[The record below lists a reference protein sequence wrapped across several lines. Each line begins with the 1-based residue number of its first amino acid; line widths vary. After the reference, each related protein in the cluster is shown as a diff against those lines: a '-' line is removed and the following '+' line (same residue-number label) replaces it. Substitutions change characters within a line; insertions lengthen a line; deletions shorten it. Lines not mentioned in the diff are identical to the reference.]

1 MCRSGDYLLRQ
12 VVRSD
17 KTVMQQDWVWAASG
31 ADTSDPVLALVQYGA
46 LGIIVILLVI
56 YTRGSVNRERAR
68 TDRAEQTVDKLNE
81 YIRGELLPKMGEA
94 NSLYKQVSEVLE
106 DAIQLITE
114 MKVRDNI
121 RREDPPSHESTNQR
135 TRRGG

>member
-1 MCRSGDYLLRQ
+1 
-12 VVRSD
+12 
-17 KTVMQQDWVWAASG
+17 MQQVFQWAASG
-31 ADTSDPVLALVQYGA
+31 TDTSDPIFSLVQYGA

-68 TDRAEQTVDKLNE
+68 TDKAEQQVDKLNE

-121 RREDPPSHESTNQR
+121 RRDDPPPHESPTSRN
-135 TRRGG
+135 RRGG